1 MKFVFLFPGQGSQY
15 VGMGKNLYAN
25 IDYAKEIY
33 DRSSEILEYDI
44 KKISFENPDNLLN
57 QTKYTQPSIFII
69 NMIADFIL
77 KDSGYIV
84 EATAGHSLG
93 EYSALVSADVITF
106 EDALQTI
113 KVRASKMEEIS
124 NLTSGK
130 MAAILNFK
138 NIEIINELTHKF
150 KGKVVIANY
159 NSGKQ
164 IIISGFS
171 DSVDKFIK
179 EAKNNGINKILPLN
193 VSGAFHS
200 ALMNNARI
208 YLEKFIKSIV
218 FKNTKTPNTL

>member
-1 MKFVFLFPGQGSQY
+1 MDTNKG
-15 VGMGKNLYAN
+15 
-25 IDYAKEIY
+25 
-33 DRSSEILEYDI
+33 R
-44 KKISFENPDNLLN
+44 PDNNL
-57 QTKYTQPSIFII
+57 
-69 NMIADFIL
+69 
-77 KDSGYIV
+77 DS
-84 EATAGHSLG
+84 
-93 EYSALVSADVITF
+93 DITF

-200 ALMNNARI
+200 PLMNNARI

-218 FKNTKTPNTL
+218 FKNTKTPRYQNYCPNKNFVKFHKLFLFVLFNRNLETIAPI